1 MNPVCSLEP
10 SLTSQL
16 LRCSYEHMPVPDIII
31 VITTI
36 IIVKEVI
43 TQLFHPSRE
52 SSAKEAQRP
61 EQATFGGAMTPAMSP
76 VGDCCLRM
84 GVLGTEAG
92 TARRFVSFAPQGD
105 GLQRRGSPWR
115 YAKFQMGSSAAYP
128 PSQLTRAVAEG
139 EAIFCFCPKTLQN
152 K

>member
-1 MNPVCSLEP
+1 MSPVYSLEP

-43 TQLFHPSRE
+43 IQLFHPSRE

-61 EQATFGGAMTPAMSP
+61 EQATFGAMTPAMSP
-76 VGDCCLRM
+76 VGGCCLRM
-84 GVLGTEAG
+84 EVLGIEAG

-105 GLQRRGSPWR
+105 GLRRRGSPWR
-115 YAKFQMGSSAAYP
+115 YAKFQMGSSAARP

-139 EAIFCFCPKTLQN
+139 EAIFCFCPKALQN